1 MSINLDLGT
10 ATEARLRCVARER
23 GLTEEELV
31 RRCVETVIATQVE
44 PDVSEQPADTA
55 EGVDY
60 LAQYEQA
67 LRCTS
72 REELVRRSLEA
83 MGKYTSGHTDLAENH
98 DKHWAD
104 ATYERLRG

>member
-1 MSINLDLGT
+1 MRKPVASDYNVSTLGF
-10 ATEARLRCVARER
+10 EEVSGDEHQSRLGHSHGGAAKVRCA
-23 GLTEEELV
+23 GKG
-31 RRCVETVIATQVE
+31 A
-44 PDVSEQPADTA
+44 VSEQPADTA